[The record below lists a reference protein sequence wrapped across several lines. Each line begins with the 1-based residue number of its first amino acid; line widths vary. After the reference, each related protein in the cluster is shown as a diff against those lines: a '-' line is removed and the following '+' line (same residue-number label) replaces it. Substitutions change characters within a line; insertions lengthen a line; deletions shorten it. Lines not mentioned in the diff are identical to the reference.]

1 MNKVKILNITSGI
14 LNIIIGVSI
23 VLPSVLSIINIY
35 QNKTTNSVAVAFA
48 MIVVLAVMII
58 LGIVAG
64 LLFLLYLFF
73 GVRFLQFSKLNDIN
87 YKKLKTYL
95 IINYILDGIALVT
108 LIGITTMWL
117 WVIVIDILVLINL
130 IVKIINHKT
139 IIKNVQLNDATI
151 KTDKKTTY

>member
-48 MIVVLAVMII
+48 MVVVLAVMII

-87 YKKLKTYL
+87 YKKFKTYL

-151 KTDKKTTY
+151 KTDKKTT

>member
-35 QNKTTNSVAVAFA
+35 QNKSTNSVAVAFA
-48 MIVVLAVMII
+48 MVVVLAVMII

-117 WVIVIDILVLINL
+117 WVIVIDILVLTNL

-139 IIKNVQLNDATI
+139 IIQNVRLNDATI

>member
-1 MNKVKILNITSGI
+1 MNKIKKLNVTSGI

>member
-1 MNKVKILNITSGI
+1 MNKIKKLNITNGI

-23 VLPSVLSIINIY
+23 VLPSILSIIDIY
-35 QNKTTNSVAVAFA
+35 KNKTTNSVAVAFA
-48 MIVVLAVMII
+48 MVVVLAVMII

-64 LLFLLYLFF
+64 LLFLLYLFL
-73 GVRFLQFSKLNDIN
+73 GVRFLQFSKLNEIN

>member
-48 MIVVLAVMII
+48 MVVVLAVMII

-95 IINYILDGIALVT
+95 IINYILDGIALIT

-151 KTDKKTTY
+151 KTDKKTT

>member
-35 QNKTTNSVAVAFA
+35 QNKSTNSVAVAFA
-48 MIVVLAVMII
+48 MVVVLAVMII

-73 GVRFLQFSKLNDIN
+73 GVRFLQFSKLNEIN

-151 KTDKKTTY
+151 KTDKKTT

>member
-23 VLPSVLSIINIY
+23 VLPSILSIIDIY
-35 QNKTTNSVAVAFA
+35 KNKTTNSVAVAFA
-48 MIVVLAVMII
+48 MVVVLAVMII

-87 YKKLKTYL
+87 YKKFKTYL

-151 KTDKKTTY
+151 KADKKTT

>member
-117 WVIVIDILVLINL
+117 WVIAIDILVLINL
-130 IVKIINHKT
+130 IVRIINHKT
-139 IIKNVQLNDATI
+139 IIQNVRLNDATI

>member
-23 VLPSVLSIINIY
+23 VLPSVLSIIDIY
-35 QNKTTNSVAVAFA
+35 KNKTTNSVAVAFA
-48 MIVVLAVMII
+48 MVVVLAVMII

>member
-151 KTDKKTTY
+151 QTDKKTT

>member
-1 MNKVKILNITSGI
+1 
-14 LNIIIGVSI
+14 
-23 VLPSVLSIINIY
+23 
-35 QNKTTNSVAVAFA
+35 

-95 IINYILDGIALVT
+95 IINYILDGIALIT

-151 KTDKKTTY
+151 KADKKTTY

>member
-35 QNKTTNSVAVAFA
+35 QNKATNSIAVAFA

-151 KTDKKTTY
+151 KTDKKTT

>member
-73 GVRFLQFSKLNDIN
+73 GIRFLQFSKLNDIN

-95 IINYILDGIALVT
+95 IINYILDGIALIT

-151 KTDKKTTY
+151 KTDKKTT

>member
-35 QNKTTNSVAVAFA
+35 QNKATNSIAVAFA

-151 KTDKKTTY
+151 QTDKKTT

>member
-151 KTDKKTTY
+151 KTDKKTT

>member
-151 KTDKKTTY
+151 QTDKKTTY

>member
-48 MIVVLAVMII
+48 MVVVLAVMII

-87 YKKLKTYL
+87 YKKLKTYF

-151 KTDKKTTY
+151 KTDKKTT

>member
-48 MIVVLAVMII
+48 MVVVLAVMII

-87 YKKLKTYL
+87 YKKFKTYL

-151 KTDKKTTY
+151 KADKKTT

>member
-23 VLPSVLSIINIY
+23 VLPSILSIIDIY
-35 QNKTTNSVAVAFA
+35 KNKTTNSVAVAFA
-48 MIVVLAVMII
+48 MVVVLAVMII

-151 KTDKKTTY
+151 KTDKKTT

>member
-23 VLPSVLSIINIY
+23 VLPSILSIIDIY
-35 QNKTTNSVAVAFA
+35 KNKTTNSVAVAFA
-48 MIVVLAVMII
+48 MVVVLAVMII

-73 GVRFLQFSKLNDIN
+73 GVRFLQFSKLNEIN

-151 KTDKKTTY
+151 KTDKKTT

>member
-48 MIVVLAVMII
+48 MVVVLAVMII

-151 KTDKKTTY
+151 KTDKKTT

>member
-1 MNKVKILNITSGI
+1 MNKIKKLNITNGI

-23 VLPSVLSIINIY
+23 VLPSILSIIDIY
-35 QNKTTNSVAVAFA
+35 KNKTTNSVAVAFA
-48 MIVVLAVMII
+48 MVVVLAVMII

-151 KTDKKTTY
+151 QTDKKTTY

>member
-35 QNKTTNSVAVAFA
+35 QNKSTNSVAVAFA
-48 MIVVLAVMII
+48 MVVVLAVMII

-151 KTDKKTTY
+151 KTDKKTT

>member
-73 GVRFLQFSKLNDIN
+73 GIRFLQFSKLNDIN

-151 KTDKKTTY
+151 KTDKKTT

>member
-1 MNKVKILNITSGI
+1 MNKIKKLNITSGI

-23 VLPSVLSIINIY
+23 VLPSILSIIDIY
-35 QNKTTNSVAVAFA
+35 KNKTTNSVAVAFA
-48 MIVVLAVMII
+48 MVVVLAVMII

-73 GVRFLQFSKLNDIN
+73 GIRFLQFSKLNDIN

>member
-1 MNKVKILNITSGI
+1 MNKIKKLNITNGI

-23 VLPSVLSIINIY
+23 VLPSILSIIDIY
-35 QNKTTNSVAVAFA
+35 KNKTTNSVAVAFA
-48 MIVVLAVMII
+48 MVVVLAVMII

-73 GVRFLQFSKLNDIN
+73 GIRFLQFSKLNDIN

>member
-23 VLPSVLSIINIY
+23 VLPSILSIIDIY
-35 QNKTTNSVAVAFA
+35 KNKTTNSVAVAFA
-48 MIVVLAVMII
+48 MVVVLAVMII

-151 KTDKKTTY
+151 KADKKTT